1 MKTFIFILLI
11 INQILFINLQGQQFV
26 LDEKSRDYDQIH
38 ISLDLTFNFEK
49 AIVNG
54 KEEFTFTP
62 LTKKFTKLILHSKTT
77 EVKKVMFD
85 TLSLPFTSDDDFL
98 YIEMFKELST
108 KDTITL
114 FIEYTSKPV
123 HGIFFFHPTKELRD
137 LPSQIWTQGQGN
149 NNRYWYPAYDLPDD
163 KVTMETKVTVPSKYS
178 VIGNGRLI
186 AENKLDGNQK
196 SYIWLLDTP
205 HSNYLRSL
213 VIGEFVT
220 IRESVRNVN
229 LEYNIPK
236 AWVGKE
242 HHFFGRTPEML
253 NFFSDYISPYPYDRY
268 AQTTVHDFLY
278 GGMENVTATTL
289 NKRVLHDENV
299 IPNYSADPL
308 IAHEFAH
315 QWFGDLVTCSDW
327 KHGWLNEGFAT
338 YFTDLWFE
346 HSDGKNEFYYRRYQ
360 QNIEYMKA
368 FDESDFSDKT
378 NNIKEKIPFELS
390 DRRAYSKG
398 AAILHALRFQL
409 GDDVFQNVI
418 REYVKNYQYK
428 NANTEN
434 FKSVAESVS
443 KKKLGK
449 FFDQWVYSGGYP
461 IFKISSLYEPSKK
474 KYIITVEQVQKI
486 NNVVPI
492 FEAQIQIEYISA
504 KQKYSKT
511 IFISKREET
520 FEFDAPAYPNYF
532 RFNKNNNIPCKVVFG
547 RNFEEISYQ
556 LLNDDDIFGRIE
568 AAQLISSFSKKAVLS
583 LFEAIKTDR
592 FYGVKIAALE
602 ALQNIGGEYVFD
614 PIYYAA
620 TDRDG
625 RVRESAVKALSIFP
639 AERVNKV
646 LKSIYEKDKNDYVR
660 SAALVS
666 LAKIKDAGAYFYLQ
680 RALNVISHQNIIRK
694 GSFEGFAIL
703 ADPRALPLA
712 KEYINYKHNLGGMY
726 LHESEILN
734 FAEVMAQSN
743 RKEVIDIISAGLANP
758 FFRVRNQAAS
768 LLIKIKGVEA
778 LPLLKTIYENERR
791 LFVKEQ
797 LKKAVQSLT
806 EVND

>member
-1 MKTFIFILLI
+1 MKTFLSLI
-11 INQILFINLQGQQFV
+11 IISLQILSNNLLGQQYS
-26 LDEKSRDYDQIH
+26 LDEKSRDYDQLH

-49 AIVNG
+49 AVVYG
-54 KEEFTFTP
+54 KEIFTFTP
-62 LTKKFTKLILHSKTT
+62 LTKKFTRLVLHSKTT
-77 EVKKVMFD
+77 EVKKVMYD
-85 TLSLPFTSDDDFL
+85 TLSLPFTNDEEYLF
-98 YIEMFKELST
+98 IEMHKEFSN

-114 FIEYTSKPV
+114 ALEYISKPE

-253 NFFSDYISPYPYDRY
+253 NFFSDYITPYPYDRY

-315 QWFGDLVTCSDW
+315 QWFGDLITCSDW

-346 HSDGKNEFYYRRYQ
+346 HFEGKNEFHYRRYQ
-360 QNIEYMKA
+360 QNLEYMKA
-368 FDESDFSDKT
+368 FDESDFSKKT
-378 NNIKEKIPFELS
+378 NQIKEKIPFELS

-398 AAILHALRFQL
+398 AAILNALRFQL

-418 REYVKNYQYK
+418 REYVKRYQYK
-428 NANTEN
+428 NADTEN
-434 FKSVAESVS
+434 FKTVAESVS

-461 IFKISSLYEPSKK
+461 IFKISSIYEPSKRK
-474 KYIITVEQVQKI
+474 LIVTVEQVQKI
-486 NNVVPI
+486 DNVVPL
-492 FEAQIQIEYISA
+492 FETPILIEYITA
-504 KQKYSKT
+504 REKYSKT
-511 IFISKREET
+511 IFISKKVET

-532 RFNKNNNIPCKVVFG
+532 SFNKNNNIPCRIEFT

-556 LLNDDDIFGRIE
+556 LLNDDDIYGRIE
-568 AAQLISSFSKKAVLS
+568 AAQLISSFSKKAVLP

-602 ALQNIGGEYVFD
+602 ALQHIGGEYVFD
-614 PIYYAA
+614 PIYYAMN
-620 TDRDG
+620 DRDG
-625 RVRESAVKALSIFP
+625 RVREAAVKALSIFP
-639 AERVNKV
+639 ADRVNKV
-646 LKSIYEKDKNDYVR
+646 LKSVYEKDKNDYVR
-660 SAALVS
+660 AAALVS

-680 RALNVISHQNIIRK
+680 RALNVVSHQNIIRK
-694 GSFEGFAIL
+694 SSFEGFTIL

-712 KEYINYKHNLGGMY
+712 KEYLNYKYNLGGMY

-734 FAEVMAQSN
+734 FADVMAASN
-743 RKEVIDIISAGLANP
+743 RKEVIDIISAGLVNP

-768 LLIKIKGVEA
+768 LLMKIRGVEA
-778 LPLLKTIYENERR
+778 LPLLKNIYDNERR
-791 LFVKEQ
+791 SFVKEQ
-797 LKKAVQSLT
+797 LKRTVQALT
-806 EVND
+806 EVNE